1 MKHLN
6 LKLMLLLLLQF
17 GIVNAQNQKVKGV
30 VKDASG
36 EPLIGVNVLLK
47 GGTVGA
53 ITDLDGAF
61 DLIVNDD
68 KSVLVFSFVG
78 FETKEVPVKGRNFL
92 TVTLTEDNTQLEVL

>member
-17 GIVNAQNQKVKGV
+17 GIVNAQSQKVKGI
-30 VKDASG
+30 VKDTSG

-47 GGTVGA
+47 GSTVGA

-61 DLIVNDD
+61 DLNVNGD
-68 KSVLVFSFVG
+68 KCFLVFSFLG
-78 FETKEVPVKGRNFL
+78 F
-92 TVTLTEDNTQLEVL
+92 